1 MPAPSWTR
9 RQVLRTA
16 IATGGVLLG
25 ACAEEVVEP
34 PTGRPV
40 TQPTAALVTRWA
52 ADPLAGGSYS
62 FLALGSTPEDR
73 EILRTPIGDT
83 LVLAGEAVHE
93 DHPATVH
100 GALLSGIDAAEL
112 AYDADAGSVV
122 VIGAGAAGLAAAA
135 TLVEEDIDV
144 VVLEARDRIG
154 GRVWTDRSLGF
165 PVDLGASWIHG
176 TRGNPL
182 TDLAEDAAV
191 DLHEFD
197 YDDADR
203 RELDTDEGTDD
214 VDEAVASLER
224 DLGADLDEVSPDAA
238 REGDELGGGDA
249 LVPAGYR
256 SLLEV
261 LEEEIDDLRL
271 GSPVTDVVHGP
282 DGVVVAGP
290 WGRIEA
296 DAVIVTVPL
305 GVLKAGTITFD
316 PPLPAAT
323 RGAIDRLGMGVLD
336 KAVLVFDEPFWAEDA
351 AGIRIVGTTDGEWAE
366 WVNLLPVVGQPALM
380 GFNAGST
387 ARRLEALD
395 DGAVVASALAA
406 LRAAYG

>member
-1 MPAPSWTR
+1 M
-9 RQVLRTA
+9 
-16 IATGGVLLG
+16 
-25 ACAEEVVEP
+25 
-34 PTGRPV
+34 
-40 TQPTAALVTRWA
+40 
-52 ADPLAGGSYS
+52 
-62 FLALGSTPEDR
+62 
-73 EILRTPIGDT
+73 
-83 LVLAGEAVHE
+83 
-93 DHPATVH
+93 
-100 GALLSGIDAAEL
+100 
-112 AYDADAGSVV
+112 
-122 VIGAGAAGLAAAA
+122 
-135 TLVEEDIDV
+135 
-144 VVLEARDRIG
+144 
-154 GRVWTDRSLGF
+154 WTDHSLGF

-197 YDDADR
+197 YDAADR
-203 RELDTDEGTDD
+203 RELDTDDET
-214 VDEAVASLER
+214 DEATASLER

-249 LVPAGYR
+249 LVPAGYLA
-256 SLLEV
+256 LLEV
-261 LEEEIDDLRL
+261 LEEEVDDLRL
-271 GSPVTDVVHGP
+271 GAPVTHVAHGP
-282 DGVVVAGP
+282 DGVEVAGP
-290 WGRIEA
+290 WGRLAA

-316 PPLPAAT
+316 PPLPNTT

-336 KAVLVFDEPFWAEDA
+336 KAVLVFDEPFWPEDV

-366 WVNLLPVVGQPALM
+366 WRNLLPVTGQPALM

-395 DGAVVASALAA
+395 DNAVVASALTA

>member
-1 MPAPSWTR
+1 MAAPSWTR

-16 IATGGVLLG
+16 LAAGGVVLG
-25 ACAEEVVEP
+25 GCAEEVVEP
-34 PTGRPV
+34 RTGRPV
-40 TQPTAALVTRWA
+40 TQPTAARVTRWA

-62 FLALGSTPEDR
+62 FLAVGSTPDDR

-83 LVLAGEAVHE
+83 LVIAGEAVHE
-93 DHPATVH
+93 DYPATVH
-100 GALLSGIDAAEL
+100 GALLSGVDAAEL
-112 AYDADAGSVV
+112 AYEADAERVV

-154 GRVWTDRSLGF
+154 GRVWTDHSLGF

-197 YDDADR
+197 YDGADR
-203 RELDTDEGTDD
+203 RELDTDDGIA
-214 VDEAVASLER
+214 EAAASLER

-238 REGDELGGGDA
+238 GEGDELGGGDA
-249 LVPAGYR
+249 LVPAGYLA
-256 SLLEV
+256 LLEV
-261 LEEEIDDLRL
+261 LEEAIDDLRL
-271 GSPVTDVVHGP
+271 GAPVTNVVHGP

-296 DAVIVTVPL
+296 DGVIVTVPL
-305 GVLKAGTITFD
+305 GVLKAGSITFD

-336 KAVLVFDEPFWAEDA
+336 KAVLVFDEPFWPEDA
-351 AGIRIVGTTDGEWAE
+351 AGIRIVGTADGEWAE
-366 WVNLLPVVGQPALM
+366 WVNLLPVNGRPALM

-387 ARRLEALD
+387 ARRLETLD
-395 DGAVVASALAA
+395 DGAVVASALDV